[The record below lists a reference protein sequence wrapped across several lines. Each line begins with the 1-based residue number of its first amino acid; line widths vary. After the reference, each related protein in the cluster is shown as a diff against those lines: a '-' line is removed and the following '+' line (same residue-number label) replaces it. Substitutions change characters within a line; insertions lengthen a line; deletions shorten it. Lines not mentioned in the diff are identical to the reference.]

1 MTYGMD
7 CSAAKQCIVLV
18 LGRAVKTVTRNDLSR

>member
-7 CSAAKQCIVLV
+7 CHAAKQCIVLV
-18 LGRAVKTVTRNDLSR
+18 LGTAVETITRNDLSR

>member
-7 CSAAKQCIVLV
+7 CRAAKQCIALV
-18 LGRAVKTVTRNDLSR
+18 LGSALETVTRNDLSR